1 MKVIMAACTS
11 FSRMAG
17 LRCLIAFQAR
27 LVTVN
32 TSRTIGLS
40 EFNEN
45 NRIITHKNS
54 KEILKKF
61 PIADKNLPA
70 LI

>member
-17 LRCLIAFQAR
+17 LPWLIAFQAR

-32 TSRTIGLS
+32 TSLTIGIS
-40 EFNEN
+40 EFDEN
-45 NRIITHKNS
+45 NRIIAHKNP
-54 KEILKKF
+54 KKCLNF
-61 PIADKNLPA
+61 YQ
-70 LI
+70 